1 MRPNKDKRKRPNE
14 VAAADVIDLTNEP
27 DEPIPKKNR
36 SAFQAE
42 NFPRPNKKFRQA
54 AAQNFPGVSH
64 RQSWIMM
71 GWKPGG
77 NNSRSVLDLNLPV
90 PVPVSRHTPSPAP
103 PSPVPPPPAPPPAPA
118 PSIPPLMSG
127 GFANFPSPDVF
138 SHPSRQFRSRFRP
151 DPEDFRPVVDSL
163 CALST
168 VPVEPESTRG
178 GQWARLTRDLL
189 RFFNNT
195 RQERRLLDRKIEL
208 WSELYRCLHQ
218 DLECGLAVTGSTFNG
233 FGGAG
238 ADLDMCLYPQG
249 PAVSDKQWLSMVR
262 KLLKKKCRKF
272 IRGDIQL
279 INAKVPILKF
289 HDDFGGLE
297 VDLSVNNP
305 TRSV

>member
-1 MRPNKDKRKRPNE
+1 MGRNKDKRKRAIE
-14 VAAADVIDLTNEP
+14 AATDVIDLTNEP
-27 DEPIPKKNR
+27 DEPTPKRSKNDNR
-36 SAFQAE
+36 NQ
-42 NFPRPNKKFRQA
+42 
-54 AAQNFPGVSH
+54 
-64 RQSWIMM
+64 RQSQSFRNAPAQSSSGNSNRQRWVQM
-71 GWKPGG
+71 GWKPG
-77 NNSRSVLDLNLPV
+77 NNSRAAPDLDLDYPV
-90 PVPVSRHTPSPAP
+90 PAPVSRFPNFSHHQT
-103 PSPVPPPPAPPPAPA
+103 PPPPSHPT
-118 PSIPPLMSG
+118 SG
-127 GFANFPSPDVF
+127 SFDNFPSPDVF
-138 SHPSRQFRSRFRP
+138 SHPSQQFRPRFRP

-163 CALST
+163 CSVST
-168 VPVEPESTRG
+168 VDPETTRG
-178 GQWARLTRDLL
+178 GGWDRLTLDLL

-249 PAVSDKQWLSMVR
+249 PAVSGKQWLSMVR
-262 KLLKKKCRKF
+262 KLLRKKCRNF

-289 HDDFGGLE
+289 YDDIGRLE

-305 TRSV
+305 TRLV